1 MSVSLSLEQAQ
12 RVIAIGVAA
21 AQRLGVAV
29 CISVFD
35 SGANLIAFTRMD
47 DTPLGAIDLAQRKA
61 KTSALFRI
69 PSADLGQLSGSG
81 QELWSIEHSN
91 EGLASFAG
99 GLPVYSTTGE
109 FIGAIGISGASS
121 HEDAHIAEVCL
132 Q

>member
-1 MSVSLSLEQAQ
+1 MSVSLSLDHAQ
-12 RVIAIGVAA
+12 RIIAIGVAT
-21 AQRLGVAV
+21 AQQLGVAV

-35 SGANLIAFTRMD
+35 SGANLIAFVRMN

-91 EGLASFAG
+91 QGLASFAG
-99 GLPVYSTTGE
+99 GLPIYSSKGE
-109 FIGAIGISGASS
+109 FIGAIGISGAKSY
-121 HEDAHIAEVCL
+121 EDAHIAEKCL